1 MAGRECLRFSSPAN
15 AAKGGGGGDGD
26 DDDDDDDADVPDT
39 AALSTTEDEAILIST
54 ERAAI
59 ERKLSPRSANSPTEA
74 AACRLSRPAPRLEDV
89 DEDDEE
95 EDAPHDE
102 QWSVPTY
109 LRRECGSM
117 PHPSS
122 WTVMMEDGDAEL
134 VPAAAAPLPTTTAT
148 VVADA
153 EAAFRT
159 SSSTARPT
167 LPMTVPARTAPE
179 ATVERGRT
187 RPPPLLLVLV
197 GLLTVLM
204 MVMVTVQFK
213 LPCLKRL

>member
-1 MAGRECLRFSSPAN
+1 MAGRECRRFSSPAN
-15 AAKGGGGGDGD
+15 AAKGG
-26 DDDDDDDADVPDT
+26 DDDDADVPDT

-54 ERAAI
+54 ARAAI
-59 ERKLSPRSANSPTEA
+59 ERKLSPRSANSPAEA

-122 WTVMMEDGDAEL
+122 WTVIIDDDDEL
-134 VPAAAAPLPTTTAT
+134 VNLPPPAAAPLPTTTVT

>member
-1 MAGRECLRFSSPAN
+1 MAGSECRRFSSPAN
-15 AAKGGGGGDGD
+15 AAKGGDGG
-26 DDDDDDDADVPDT
+26 DDDDDADVPDT

-117 PHPSS
+117 PRPSS
-122 WTVMMEDGDAEL
+122 WTVMTEDDDAEL
-134 VPAAAAPLPTTTAT
+134 VPAVPPPLPPTTTVT

-159 SSSTARPT
+159 SSSTTRPT
-167 LPMTVPARTAPE
+167 LPMTVPARTALK
-179 ATVERGRT
+179 AAAERVRT
-187 RPPPLLLVLV
+187 RPPPPLLVLL